1 MIFISSICYNFLALN
16 YTFHVM
22 IKFLES
28 FESKLP
34 TFLNETFVQLT
45 KLDVF
50 IYEAL
55 PPP

>member
-45 KLDVF
+45 K
-50 IYEAL
+50 A
-55 PPP
+55 